1 MAIIGANLL
10 KNLEIRRYV
19 CGFVSGVFARFYLI
33 QNYFVSEN
41 DGFQMK
47 NNEKTGGIL
56 SYVARF

>member
-10 KNLEIRRYV
+10 KNLEIRQYI

-47 NNEKTGGIL
+47 NNEKAGGIL
-56 SYVARF
+56 PYVARF